1 MEIRIH
7 HDYRFPYFLIF
18 IHYCLFLIFSLSR
31 NVPCGRRYCPKNS
44 TLIDFSN
51 IKNFTTPRPNQ
62 PTVFGTAAAFDALPD
77 THKAQI
83 FFLDATAS
91 QFLYAFIEHAC
102 LLSDGGWA
110 PFSYANYKTIDQFE
124 HATDVQENIPLLK
137 KWMYN
142 RGIPFSNEVFVLS
155 DSNEQPLLM
164 TWKMVIKYAFD
175 LFLIGDTLIFD
186 ASINWAVYNYH
197 EGKLF
202 FAKDNIYDPSGMERY
217 VQELNERK
225 KQYPQFRHPFL

>member
-1 MEIRIH
+1 M
-7 HDYRFPYFLIF
+7 
-18 IHYCLFLIFSLSR
+18 
-31 NVPCGRRYCPKNS
+31 
-44 TLIDFSN
+44 IDFSN
-51 IKNFTTPRPNQ
+51 IKQFSTARPQTPSA
-62 PTVFGTAAAFDALPD
+62 FGTAAEFDALPE
-77 THKAQI
+77 TYKAQI
-83 FFLDATAS
+83 FFLDITARK
-91 QFLYAFIEHAC
+91 FLYEFIDHTY

-110 PFSYANYKTIDQFE
+110 PFSYANYKTIEQYE
-124 HATDVQENIPLLK
+124 HAVDLHDNIPLLK

-142 RGIPFSNEVFVLS
+142 RGIPFSNYVFVLT

-186 ASINWAVYNYH
+186 PTINWAVYNYH

-202 FAKDNIYDPSGMERY
+202 FAKDNSYDPSGMELY

-225 KQYPQFRHPFL
+225 KKYPQFKHPFL